1 LKRTDLGGG
10 RPQTL
15 AEVTNTGAEGTW
27 RAEGVIL
34 FNGGAYA
41 PIFRVPASGGQAIA
55 ATKLSK
61 GQAGLP
67 RFLPGGRQFLCISN
81 GTDPSLWLGSLD
93 GEGAGAEPRRIA
105 AIASGGDSEG
115 EFFAPGWLVRVRGN
129 DLVAQRFDAGRG
141 QLSGE
146 PVTLAQAVGAD
157 PINSAGAFSAAS
169 GVIAW
174 RNGGG
179 GRRQLIW
186 FNRSGQNAGTFGAPN
201 DSGLFNPELS
211 PDGKR
216 AVITRGPVGSADLW
230 MQEGTRISRFTFD
243 PADDR
248 YAIWSPDGARVVF
261 ASNRKGTFDL
271 YEKPANGS
279 GSDEILL
286 QSADTKRPN
295 SWSPDGRF
303 VLYWS
308 SQNNGDL
315 MVLPV
320 AKTEKPGDR
329 KPYPFLSTPFNEQD
343 GAFSPDGM
351 VWREAHKRL

>member
-1 LKRTDLGGG
+1 
-10 RPQTL
+10 
-15 AEVTNTGAEGTW
+15 
-27 RAEGVIL
+27 
-34 FNGGAYA
+34 
-41 PIFRVPASGGQAIA
+41 
-55 ATKLSK
+55 
-61 GQAGLP
+61 
-67 RFLPGGRQFLCISN
+67 
-81 GTDPSLWLGSLD
+81 
-93 GEGAGAEPRRIA
+93 
-105 AIASGGDSEG
+105 
-115 EFFAPGWLVRVRGN
+115 VRGN